1 MKKIKK
7 MLLLFFVFIPF
18 NLNSETCD
26 EKIISTFSV
35 AAYHSETEEVGVAVQ
50 SKFFG
55 VGVVV
60 PWVKAG
66 VGAIATQSFANTTFG
81 PRGLE
86 MMKEGMSPEETLN
99 ALIETDDNPGMRQV
113 GLVKADGTGFTYT
126 GKECMDW
133 AGGTVETT
141 EDGITFAAQGNILA
155 SKKVVEAMA
164 EAMHKNTHLDFA
176 ARLVAALIAGQEQGG
191 DSRGMQSAALLV
203 EKEGSGYGGYTDV
216 KYDLRVDDSKNPFK
230 ELKRLLDIGRPIALT
245 FEAYNLTY
253 EGKFEESLKIFLNLV
268 ELYPEDASHPY
279 NAACSYALQGNS
291 EESIKMLKKAISIDE
306 SIIGWMNSD
315 PDLKSLRGMEDFKNL
330 SLLKKNDWFFGNR

>member
-1 MKKIKK
+1 MKKILF
-7 MLLLFFVFIPF
+7 LLIIF
-18 NLNSETCD
+18 NCFSLYAETCN

-35 AAYHSETEEVGVAVQ
+35 AAYHSKTEEVGVAVQ

-60 PWVKAG
+60 PWAKAG
-66 VGAIATQSFANTTFG
+66 VGAVATQSFANTTFG
-81 PRGLE
+81 PRGLK
-86 MMKEGMSPEETLN
+86 MMEEGMSPEETMN

-113 GLVKADGTGFTYT
+113 GIVKSDGTGFTYT
-126 GKECMDW
+126 GKDCMAW
-133 AGGTVETT
+133 AGGIVATT

-155 SKKVVEAMA
+155 SEKVVEAMA
-164 EAMHKNTHLDFA
+164 EAMHRNTHLDFA
-176 ARLVAALIAGQEQGG
+176 ARLVSALIAGQEHGG

-203 EKEGSGYGGYTDV
+203 EKKGAGYGGYTDV

-230 ELKRLLDIGRPIALT
+230 ELQRLLDLGRPIALT

-253 EGKFEESLKIFLNLV
+253 DENFEEALRIFLSLV

-291 EESIKMLKKAISIDE
+291 EESIKMLRKAISIDE

-315 PDLKSLRGMEDFKNL
+315 PDLKSLREMDSFKNL
-330 SLLKKNDWFFGNR
+330 SLIKKNGWFFGNR